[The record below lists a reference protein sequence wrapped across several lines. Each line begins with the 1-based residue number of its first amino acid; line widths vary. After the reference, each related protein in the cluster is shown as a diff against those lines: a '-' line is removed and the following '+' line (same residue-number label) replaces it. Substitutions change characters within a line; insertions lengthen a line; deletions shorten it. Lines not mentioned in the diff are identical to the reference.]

1 MDERAWES
9 SAVSSLHRAVARQ
22 SHTYIADL
30 SALFFFARSRGGRRC
45 LKPLFH
51 SFLFI
56 GTAGGPVCAGRKTQ
70 VLSFMLCCTAMSSIE
85 RHSEHERHWQ
95 DDSHRHREPIFQ
107 SPLLRHLLLPPR
119 CRHASASACASCR
132 RRHLRKSGVSA
143 SHGARW
149 TAEGLHRHQN
159 CSQSVRSPFYPRT
172 RWPGRSSARV
182 HGSRGRGL
190 HVSSRAVPARTFPDF

>member
-1 MDERAWES
+1 LGIETNRQNSDLEAEHHQRGDPPRIDPTFLNRRSGAASTHASEVEQMDERAWES
-9 SAVSSLHRAVARQ
+9 SAVSSLHRAVAWQ
-22 SHTYIADL
+22 SHTNIAYL
-30 SALFFFARSRGGRRC
+30 SAPFFFARSRGGRRS

-107 SPLLRHLLLPPR
+107 SPL
-119 CRHASASACASCR
+119 
-132 RRHLRKSGVSA
+132 
-143 SHGARW
+143 
-149 TAEGLHRHQN
+149 
-159 CSQSVRSPFYPRT
+159 
-172 RWPGRSSARV
+172 
-182 HGSRGRGL
+182 
-190 HVSSRAVPARTFPDF
+190 